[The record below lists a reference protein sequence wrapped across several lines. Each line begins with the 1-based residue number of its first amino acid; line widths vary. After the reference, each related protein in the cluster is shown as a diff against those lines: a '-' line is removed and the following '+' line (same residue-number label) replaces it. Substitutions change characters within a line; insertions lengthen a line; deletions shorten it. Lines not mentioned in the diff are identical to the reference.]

1 MTEPVN
7 WLISNKPLPRPL
19 SRREGGYGKG
29 KDNSKK
35 IFKVFKIMKKNL
47 RYYLLMAAL
56 MVVVSMSAQM
66 FAQEPVAT
74 MHSTSS
80 MVGSG
85 SSLPSAA
92 VGGASTSY
100 GENGAPSAPG
110 GPNRL
115 PPKPTDPLPDPVG
128 ATPWVLMVMMAAGY
142 AFGKKVARTESQIH

>member
-1 MTEPVN
+1 
-7 WLISNKPLPRPL
+7 
-19 SRREGGYGKG
+19 
-29 KDNSKK
+29 
-35 IFKVFKIMKKNL
+35 MKKNL

-92 VGGASTSY
+92 VGGSYTSY
-100 GENGAPSAPG
+100 GESGTPSTPG
-110 GPNRL
+110 KPSGPRRVI
-115 PPKPTDPLPDPVG
+115 DPDDIEDKTTESNAEPFKDPVG
-128 ATPWVLMVMMAAGY
+128 AMPWVMMVMMAAGY